1 MNSINNVMKLSNYIK
16 VYLFEEKPGHL
27 LLYSTKRASM
37 TLLKEGTYKSLLNG
51 TLSSENQEVL
61 EKLGMVVPDR
71 ELEKQEVMGFI
82 DEINEKN
89 KTLNISVIINLDC
102 NFDCIYCYEG
112 GQKGKRY
119 MDNETADLL
128 VDFIKN
134 KLTPGI
140 KSVNLDF
147 YGGEPLLSAERIKS
161 ISASV
166 KSFAESRGAK
176 FTFTLVTNAS
186 LFKRRI
192 AEELVDLGLTGI
204 KTTLDGPPE
213 THNACRPFKSGAPS
227 FGSIIKNLK
236 ETNDLVKIAIGGNY
250 KKDNYK
256 KFPLLIDYLEKEG
269 LTPDRIYELK
279 FDPAMNSPKEGA
291 APADFTD
298 GLMSINEPWV
308 IESGA
313 MLREEVLKRGYGT
326 PKITPS
332 PCQVELENACVVNF
346 DGGIYKC
353 PAWIG
358 KKEFE
363 IGNLRNGVA
372 DYSQSHKLGI
382 WKNEEC
388 EACEYLPLCFGGCR
402 YMSYVRDGNIDKVD
416 CKKPYLDA
424 TLEKM
429 IKQDIEYRALN
440 KKQ

>member
-1 MNSINNVMKLSNYIK
+1 MKLSRYIK
-16 VYLFEEKPGHL
+16 TYPFEEKPGYL

-37 TLLKEGTYKSLLNG
+37 TLLKKTTYDQIVSG
-51 TLSSENQEVL
+51 TLSVENQEIL

-71 ELEKQEVMGFI
+71 EIEKQEVMGLI

-89 KTLNISVIINLDC
+89 KHLNISVIINLDC

-119 MDNETADLL
+119 MDNGTAGLL

-134 KLTPGI
+134 KLEPDT

-147 YGGEPLLSAERIKS
+147 YGGEPLLSVELIKK
-161 ISASV
+161 ISTEVRSLV
-166 KSFAESRGAK
+166 RSRGAEY
-176 FTFTLVTNAS
+176 TFTLVTNAS

-192 AEELVDLGLTGI
+192 AEELVALGLTGI

-213 THNACRPFKSGAPS
+213 THNACRPFKRGIAS
-227 FGSIIKNLK
+227 FGTIIKNLRD
-236 ETNDLVKIAIGGNY
+236 TNDLVKIAIGGNY
-250 KKDNYK
+250 KKDNYE
-256 KFPLLIDYLEKEG
+256 KFPQLMDHLEKAG
-269 LTPDRIYELK
+269 LTPDKIHELK
-279 FDPAMNSPKEGA
+279 FDPAMNSPKQGA

-313 MLREEVLKRGYGT
+313 MLRAEVLKRGYAT

-332 PCQVELENACVVNF
+332 PCQVELKNAYVVNF

-353 PAWIG
+353 PTWIG
-358 KKEFE
+358 NKEFE
-363 IGNLRNGVA
+363 IGNLRDGLK

-388 EACEYLPLCFGGCR
+388 EECEYLPLCFGGCR
-402 YMSYVRDGNIDKVD
+402 YMSYVRDGNIDNID
-416 CKKPYLDA
+416 CKRPYLDA
-424 TLEKM
+424 TLEIM
-429 IKQDIEYRALN
+429 IKQDIQFRST
-440 KKQ
+440 KKED